1 MRRGLRELRG
11 GMESLE
17 AMYECEK
24 LEMRREKR
32 DVAKYVR
39 RVRTDQG
46 GRELRGMEIEFR

>member
-1 MRRGLRELRG
+1 MRG

-24 LEMRREKR
+24 LEMRREKKE
-32 DVAKYVR
+32 VAEYVR
-39 RVRTDQG
+39 RVRKDEE